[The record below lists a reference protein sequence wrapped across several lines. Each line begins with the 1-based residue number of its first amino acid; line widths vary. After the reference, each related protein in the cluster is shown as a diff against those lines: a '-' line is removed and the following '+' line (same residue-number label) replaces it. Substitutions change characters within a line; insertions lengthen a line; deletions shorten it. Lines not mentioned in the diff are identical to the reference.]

1 MAVKLLHSRLVNNLD
16 KTMRFVFTFLG
27 ILFFA
32 SASFAQ
38 KFGYVDTEFIT
49 SKMPE
54 YAKVQQQIDLNTKT
68 WLAEVDK
75 KKGELEKLEKE
86 YKLEELL
93 LTEDLKQQRLAA
105 IQIKSKE
112 AKAFENQV
120 FGAEGELFKMKQ
132 AAFKSILDQI
142 SKAIEKV
149 VRAKRLDFIFDK
161 ANDGLVLLYTN
172 PIHDYSDYVLEELG
186 LELDP
191 NLIEKAKKEEAQE
204 QKSPK
209 KN

>member
-1 MAVKLLHSRLVNNLD
+1 
-16 KTMRFVFTFLG
+16 MRFIFAFLG
-27 ILFFA
+27 VLLFA
-32 SASFAQ
+32 QVACAQ

-54 YAKVQQQIDLNTKT
+54 YAKVQKQIDQNTTT
-68 WLAEVDK
+68 WLAEVEK

-105 IQIKSKE
+105 IQAKNKE

-120 FGAEGELFKMKQ
+120 FGTEGELFKLKQ
-132 AAFKSILDQI
+132 AAYKSILDQI

-172 PIHDYSDYVLEELG
+172 PVHDYSDYVLEELG

-191 NLIEKAKKEEAQE
+191 NLAEKTKKEEAQ
-204 QKSPK
+204 QPKSPK

>member
-1 MAVKLLHSRLVNNLD
+1 
-16 KTMRFVFTFLG
+16 MRHLSLISLG

-32 SASFAQ
+32 SHTFAQ

-49 SKMPE
+49 SKMPD
-54 YAKVQQQIDLNTKT
+54 YAKVQQQIDQNTKT
-68 WLAEVDK
+68 WLAEVEK
-75 KKGELEKLEKE
+75 KKLSVEKLEKE

-93 LTEDLKQQRLAA
+93 LTEDLKQQRLAE
-105 IQIKSKE
+105 IQAKSKE

-120 FGAEGELFKMKQ
+120 FGEEGELFKLKQ
-132 AAFKSILDQI
+132 AAYKSILDQI

-172 PIHDYSDYVLEELG
+172 PVHDYSDYVLEELG

-191 NLIEKAKKEEAQE
+191 NLVEKAKKEEAQE
-204 QKSPK
+204 PKSPK

>member
-1 MAVKLLHSRLVNNLD
+1 MRLLL
-16 KTMRFVFTFLG
+16 TFLG
-27 ILFFA
+27 ILVCV
-32 SASFAQ
+32 STSFAQ

-54 YAKVQQQIDLNTKT
+54 YAKVQQQIDQSTKT
-68 WLAEVDK
+68 WLSEVEK
-75 KKGELEKLEKE
+75 KKEELEKLEKQF
-86 YKLEELL
+86 KLEELL

-105 IQIKSKE
+105 IQTKSKE

-120 FGAEGELFKMKQ
+120 FGVEGELFKLKQ
-132 AAFKSILDQI
+132 AAYKYILDQI

-191 NLIEKAKKEEAQE
+191 NLVEKAKKEEAQE
-204 QKSPK
+204 PKSPK

>member
-1 MAVKLLHSRLVNNLD
+1 
-16 KTMRFVFTFLG
+16 MRFWITFLG
-27 ILFFA
+27 ILLFA
-32 SASFAQ
+32 STSFAQ

-49 SKMPE
+49 SKMPD
-54 YAKVQQQIDLNTKT
+54 YAKVQQQIDQNTKT
-68 WLAEVDK
+68 WLSEVEK
-75 KKGELEKLEKE
+75 KKEEVEKLEKE

-105 IQIKSKE
+105 IQAKSKE

-120 FGAEGELFKMKQ
+120 FGAEGELFKLKQ
-132 AAFKSILDQI
+132 AAYKSILDQI

-172 PIHDYSDYVLEELG
+172 PVHDYSDYVLEELG

-191 NLIEKAKKEEAQE
+191 NLVEKTKKQEAQE
-204 QKSPK
+204 PKSPK

>member
-1 MAVKLLHSRLVNNLD
+1 
-16 KTMRFVFTFLG
+16 MRFGMTFLG
-27 ILFFA
+27 ILLFA
-32 SASFAQ
+32 STSFAQ

-54 YAKVQQQIDLNTKT
+54 YAQAQKQIDQNTKT

-105 IQIKSKE
+105 IQTKNKE

-120 FGAEGELFKMKQ
+120 FGAEGELFKLKQ
-132 AAFKSILDQI
+132 AAYKSILDQI

-172 PIHDYSDYVLEELG
+172 PVHDYSDYVLEELG

-191 NLIEKAKKEEAQE
+191 NLVEKTKKEEAQE
-204 QKSPK
+204 PKSPK

>member
-1 MAVKLLHSRLVNNLD
+1 
-16 KTMRFVFTFLG
+16 MRFWITFLG
-27 ILFFA
+27 ILLFA
-32 SASFAQ
+32 STSFAQ

-54 YAKVQQQIDLNTKT
+54 YAKVQQQIEQNTQT
-68 WLAEVDK
+68 WLAEVENK
-75 KKGELEKLEKE
+75 KEEVAKLEKE

-105 IQIKSKE
+105 ILAKSKE

-120 FGAEGELFKMKQ
+120 FGAEGELFKLKQ
-132 AAFKSILDQI
+132 AAYKSILDQI

-172 PIHDYSDYVLEELG
+172 PVHDYSDYVLEELG

-191 NLIEKAKKEEAQE
+191 NLVEKTKKQEAQE
-204 QKSPK
+204 PKSPK

>member
-1 MAVKLLHSRLVNNLD
+1 
-16 KTMRFVFTFLG
+16 MRFWITFLG
-27 ILFFA
+27 ILLFA
-32 SASFAQ
+32 STSFAQ

-54 YAKVQQQIDLNTKT
+54 YAKVQQQIEQNTQT
-68 WLAEVDK
+68 WLAEVENK
-75 KKGELEKLEKE
+75 KEEVARLEKE

-105 IQIKSKE
+105 IQAKSKE

-120 FGAEGELFKMKQ
+120 FGAEGELFKLKQ
-132 AAFKSILDQI
+132 AAYKSILDQI

-172 PIHDYSDYVLEELG
+172 PVHDYSDYVLEELG

-191 NLIEKAKKEEAQE
+191 NLVEKTKKQE
-204 QKSPK
+204 VQEPKSPK

>member
-1 MAVKLLHSRLVNNLD
+1 
-16 KTMRFVFTFLG
+16 MRFIFAFLG
-27 ILFFA
+27 VLLFA
-32 SASFAQ
+32 QVACAQ

-54 YAKVQQQIDLNTKT
+54 YAKVQKQIEQNTAT
-68 WLAEVDK
+68 WLAEVEK
-75 KKGELEKLEKE
+75 KKVELEKLEKE
-86 YKLEELL
+86 FKLEELL

-105 IQIKSKE
+105 IQTKNKE

-120 FGAEGELFKMKQ
+120 FGTEGELFKLKQ
-132 AAFKSILDQI
+132 AAYKSILDQI

-172 PIHDYSDYVLEELG
+172 PVHDYSDYVLEELG

-191 NLIEKAKKEEAQE
+191 NLVEKTKKEVVQE
-204 QKSPK
+204 PKSPK

>member
-1 MAVKLLHSRLVNNLD
+1 
-16 KTMRFVFTFLG
+16 MRFWITFLG
-27 ILFFA
+27 ILLFA
-32 SASFAQ
+32 STSFAQ

-49 SKMPE
+49 SKMPD
-54 YAKVQQQIDLNTKT
+54 YAKVQQQIDQNTKT
-68 WLAEVDK
+68 WLSEVEK
-75 KKGELEKLEKE
+75 KKEEVEKLEKE

-105 IQIKSKE
+105 IQAKSKE

-120 FGAEGELFKMKQ
+120 FGAEGELFKLKQ
-132 AAFKSILDQI
+132 AAYKSILDQI

-191 NLIEKAKKEEAQE
+191 NLVEKTKKQEAQE
-204 QKSPK
+204 PKSPK

>member
-1 MAVKLLHSRLVNNLD
+1 
-16 KTMRFVFTFLG
+16 MRFLLAFLG
-27 ILFFA
+27 ILLFA
-32 SASFAQ
+32 SSSFAQ

-54 YAKVQQQIDLNTKT
+54 YAKAQQQIDQNTKT
-68 WLAEVDK
+68 WLAEVEK
-75 KKGELEKLEKE
+75 KKQELEKLEKE
-86 YKLEELL
+86 FKLEELL
-93 LTEDLKQQRLAA
+93 LTEDLKQQRLSA
-105 IQIKSKE
+105 IQAKSKE

-120 FGAEGELFKMKQ
+120 FGAEGELFKLKQ
-132 AAFKSILDQI
+132 AAYKSILDQI

-172 PIHDYSDYVLEELG
+172 PVHDYSDYVLEELG

-191 NLIEKAKKEEAQE
+191 NLVEKTKKEEAQE

>member
-1 MAVKLLHSRLVNNLD
+1 MRLLL
-16 KTMRFVFTFLG
+16 TFLG
-27 ILFFA
+27 ILVCV
-32 SASFAQ
+32 STSFAQ

-54 YAKVQQQIDLNTKT
+54 YAKVQQQIDQNTKT
-68 WLAEVDK
+68 WLTEVEK
-75 KKGELEKLEKE
+75 KKEELEKLEKQF
-86 YKLEELL
+86 KLEELL

-105 IQIKSKE
+105 IQTKSKE

-120 FGAEGELFKMKQ
+120 FGAEGELFKLKQ
-132 AAFKSILDQI
+132 AAYKSILDQI

-191 NLIEKAKKEEAQE
+191 NLVEKAKKEEAQE
-204 QKSPK
+204 PKSPK

>member
-1 MAVKLLHSRLVNNLD
+1 
-16 KTMRFVFTFLG
+16 MRFLIAFLG
-27 ILFFA
+27 VLLFA
-32 SASFAQ
+32 QVACAQ

-54 YAKVQQQIDLNTKT
+54 YAKVQKQIEQNTAT
-68 WLAEVDK
+68 WLAEVEK
-75 KKGELEKLEKE
+75 KKVELEKLEKE

-105 IQIKSKE
+105 IQAKNKE

-120 FGAEGELFKMKQ
+120 FGTEGELFKLKQ
-132 AAFKSILDQI
+132 AAYKSILDQI

-172 PIHDYSDYVLEELG
+172 PVHDYSDYVLEELG

-191 NLIEKAKKEEAQE
+191 NLVEKTKKEEAQ
-204 QKSPK
+204 QPKSPK

>member
-1 MAVKLLHSRLVNNLD
+1 MRLLL
-16 KTMRFVFTFLG
+16 TFLG
-27 ILFFA
+27 ILVCV
-32 SASFAQ
+32 STSVAQ

-54 YAKVQQQIDLNTKT
+54 YAKVQQLIDQNTKT
-68 WLAEVDK
+68 WLTEVEK
-75 KKGELEKLEKE
+75 KKEELEKLEKQF
-86 YKLEELL
+86 KLEELL

-105 IQIKSKE
+105 IQTKSKE

-120 FGAEGELFKMKQ
+120 FGAEGELFKLKQ
-132 AAFKSILDQI
+132 AAYKSILDQI

-191 NLIEKAKKEEAQE
+191 NLVEKAKKEEVQE
-204 QKSPK
+204 PKSPK

>member
-1 MAVKLLHSRLVNNLD
+1 
-16 KTMRFVFTFLG
+16 MRFWMTFLG
-27 ILFFA
+27 ILLFA

-54 YAKVQQQIDLNTKT
+54 YAKAQQQIDQNTNT
-68 WLAEVDK
+68 WLAEVEK
-75 KKGELEKLEKE
+75 KKEELEKLEKE

-105 IQIKSKE
+105 IQAKSKE
-112 AKAFENQV
+112 AKALENQV
-120 FGAEGELFKMKQ
+120 FGAEGELFKLKQ
-132 AAFKSILDQI
+132 AAYKSILDQI

-172 PIHDYSDYVLEELG
+172 PVHDYSDYVLEELG
-186 LELDP
+186 VELDP
-191 NLIEKAKKEEAQE
+191 NLVEKTKKEQAQE
-204 QKSPK
+204 PKSPK
-209 KN
+209 KNQFYPK

>member
-1 MAVKLLHSRLVNNLD
+1 MRLLLA
-16 KTMRFVFTFLG
+16 FLG
-27 ILFFA
+27 ILLFA
-32 SASFAQ
+32 NTSSAQ

-54 YAKVQQQIDLNTKT
+54 YAQAQQQIDQNTKT

-105 IQIKSKE
+105 IQTKNKE
-112 AKAFENQV
+112 AMAFENQV
-120 FGAEGELFKMKQ
+120 FGAEGELFKLKQ
-132 AAFKSILDQI
+132 AAYKSILDQI
-142 SKAIEKV
+142 SKAIDKV

-172 PIHDYSDYVLEELG
+172 PVHDYSDYVLEELG

-191 NLIEKAKKEEAQE
+191 NLVEKAKKEEAQE
-204 QKSPK
+204 LKSPK

>member
-1 MAVKLLHSRLVNNLD
+1 MRLLL
-16 KTMRFVFTFLG
+16 TFLG
-27 ILFFA
+27 ILVCV
-32 SASFAQ
+32 STSFAQ

-54 YAKVQQQIDLNTKT
+54 YAKVQQQIDQSTKT
-68 WLAEVDK
+68 WLSEVEK
-75 KKGELEKLEKE
+75 KKEELEKLEKQF
-86 YKLEELL
+86 KLEELL
-93 LTEDLKQQRLAA
+93 LTEDLKQQRLSA
-105 IQIKSKE
+105 IQTKSKE

-120 FGAEGELFKMKQ
+120 FGVEGELFKLKQ
-132 AAFKSILDQI
+132 AAYKSILDQI

-191 NLIEKAKKEEAQE
+191 NLVEKAKKEEAQE
-204 QKSPK
+204 PKSPK

>member
-1 MAVKLLHSRLVNNLD
+1 MRLLL
-16 KTMRFVFTFLG
+16 TFLG
-27 ILFFA
+27 ILVCV
-32 SASFAQ
+32 STSFAQ

-49 SKMPE
+49 SKMPD
-54 YAKVQQQIDLNTKT
+54 YAKVQLQIDQSTKT
-68 WLAEVDK
+68 WLSEVEK
-75 KKGELEKLEKE
+75 KKEELEKLEKQF
-86 YKLEELL
+86 KLEELL

-105 IQIKSKE
+105 IQTKSKE

-120 FGAEGELFKMKQ
+120 FGVEGELFKLKQ
-132 AAFKSILDQI
+132 AAYKSILDQI

-191 NLIEKAKKEEAQE
+191 NLVEKAKKEEAQE
-204 QKSPK
+204 PKSPK

>member
-1 MAVKLLHSRLVNNLD
+1 
-16 KTMRFVFTFLG
+16 MRFLLAFLG
-27 ILFFA
+27 ILLFA
-32 SASFAQ
+32 SSSFAQ

-54 YAKVQQQIDLNTKT
+54 YAKAQQQIDQNTKT
-68 WLAEVDK
+68 WLAEVEK
-75 KKGELEKLEKE
+75 KKQELEKLEKE
-86 YKLEELL
+86 FKLEELL
-93 LTEDLKQQRLAA
+93 LTEDLKQQRLSA
-105 IQIKSKE
+105 IQAKSKE

-120 FGAEGELFKMKQ
+120 FGAEGELFKLKQ
-132 AAFKSILDQI
+132 AAYKSILDQI

-172 PIHDYSDYVLEELG
+172 PVHDYSDYVLEELG

-191 NLIEKAKKEEAQE
+191 NLVEKTKKEEAQE
-204 QKSPK
+204 PKSPK

>member
-1 MAVKLLHSRLVNNLD
+1 MRLLL
-16 KTMRFVFTFLG
+16 TFLG
-27 ILFFA
+27 ILVCV
-32 SASFAQ
+32 STSFAQ

-54 YAKVQQQIDLNTKT
+54 YAKVQQQIDQNTKT
-68 WLAEVDK
+68 WLIEVEK
-75 KKGELEKLEKE
+75 KKEELEKLEKQF
-86 YKLEELL
+86 KLEELL

-105 IQIKSKE
+105 IQTKSKE

-120 FGAEGELFKMKQ
+120 FGAEGELFKLKQ
-132 AAFKSILDQI
+132 AAYKSILDQI

-191 NLIEKAKKEEAQE
+191 NLVEKAKKEEVQE
-204 QKSPK
+204 PKSPK

>member
-1 MAVKLLHSRLVNNLD
+1 M
-16 KTMRFVFTFLG
+16 MRFWLTGIVILLFL
-27 ILFFA
+27 
-32 SASFAQ
+32 SSSNAQ

-54 YAKVQQQIDLNTKT
+54 YAKVQQQIDQNTKT
-68 WLAEVDK
+68 WLNDVEK
-75 KKGELEKLEKE
+75 KKQELEKLEKE
-86 YKLEELL
+86 FKLEELL

-105 IQIKSKE
+105 IQLKSKE
-112 AKAFENQV
+112 SKAFENQV
-120 FGAEGELFKMKQ
+120 FGPEGDLFKLKQ
-132 AAFKSILDQI
+132 TAYKSILDQI

-186 LELDP
+186 VELDP
-191 NLIEKAKKEEAQE
+191 NLAEKTKKEEAQE

>member
-1 MAVKLLHSRLVNNLD
+1 
-16 KTMRFVFTFLG
+16 MRFGMTFLVF
-27 ILFFA
+27 LFFA

-49 SKMPE
+49 SKMPD
-54 YAKVQQQIDLNTKT
+54 YAKVHQQIDQNTKT

-75 KKGELEKLEKE
+75 KKTELEKLEKE

-105 IQIKSKE
+105 IQAKNKE
-112 AKAFENQV
+112 AKSFENQV
-120 FGAEGELFKMKQ
+120 FGAEGELFKLKQ
-132 AAFKSILDQI
+132 AAYKSILDQI

-149 VRAKRLDFIFDK
+149 VRSKRLDFIFDK

-172 PIHDYSDYVLEELG
+172 PVHDYSDYVLEELG

-191 NLIEKAKKEEAQE
+191 NLVEKAKKEEAQE
-204 QKSPK
+204 PKSPK

>member
-1 MAVKLLHSRLVNNLD
+1 
-16 KTMRFVFTFLG
+16 MRFWMAFLG
-27 ILFFA
+27 ILLFA
-32 SASFAQ
+32 STSFAQ

-54 YAKVQQQIDLNTKT
+54 YAKAQQQIDQNTRT
-68 WLAEVDK
+68 WLAEVEK
-75 KKGELEKLEKE
+75 KKEEVEKLEKE

-93 LTEDLKQQRLAA
+93 LTEDLKQQRLSA
-105 IQIKSKE
+105 IQAKSKE

-120 FGAEGELFKMKQ
+120 FGAEGELFKLKQ
-132 AAFKSILDQI
+132 AAYKSILDQI

-172 PIHDYSDYVLEELG
+172 PVHDYSDYVLEELG

-191 NLIEKAKKEEAQE
+191 NLVEKTKKEEAQE
-204 QKSPK
+204 PKSPK

>member
-1 MAVKLLHSRLVNNLD
+1 
-16 KTMRFVFTFLG
+16 MRFIFAFLG
-27 ILFFA
+27 VLFFA
-32 SASFAQ
+32 QVACAQ

-54 YAKVQQQIDLNTKT
+54 YAKVQKQIEQNTAT
-68 WLAEVDK
+68 WLAEVEK
-75 KKGELEKLEKE
+75 KKVELEKLEKE

-105 IQIKSKE
+105 IQAKNKE

-120 FGAEGELFKMKQ
+120 FGTEGELFKLKQ
-132 AAFKSILDQI
+132 AAYKSILDQI

-172 PIHDYSDYVLEELG
+172 PVHDYSDYVLEELG

-191 NLIEKAKKEEAQE
+191 NLVEKTKKEVVQE
-204 QKSPK
+204 PKSPK

>member
-1 MAVKLLHSRLVNNLD
+1 
-16 KTMRFVFTFLG
+16 MRFWMAFLG
-27 ILFFA
+27 ILLFA
-32 SASFAQ
+32 SSSYAQ

-54 YAKVQQQIDLNTKT
+54 YAKAQQQIDQNTKT
-68 WLAEVDK
+68 WLAEVEK
-75 KKGELEKLEKE
+75 KKEELEKLEKE

-93 LTEDLKQQRLAA
+93 LTEDLKLQRQAA
-105 IQIKSKE
+105 IQAKSKE

-120 FGAEGELFKMKQ
+120 FGAEGELFKLKQ
-132 AAFKSILDQI
+132 SAYKTILDQI

-172 PIHDYSDYVLEELG
+172 PVHDYSDYVLEELG
-186 LELDP
+186 VELDP
-191 NLIEKAKKEEAQE
+191 NLVEKTKKEQAQE
-204 QKSPK
+204 PKSPK

>member
-1 MAVKLLHSRLVNNLD
+1 M
-16 KTMRFVFTFLG
+16 MRFWLTGIVILLFL
-27 ILFFA
+27 
-32 SASFAQ
+32 SSSNAQ

-54 YAKVQQQIDLNTKT
+54 YAKVQQQIEQNTKT
-68 WLAEVDK
+68 WLNDVEK
-75 KKGELEKLEKE
+75 KKQELEKLEKE
-86 YKLEELL
+86 FKLEELL

-105 IQIKSKE
+105 IQLKSKE
-112 AKAFENQV
+112 SKAFENQV
-120 FGAEGELFKMKQ
+120 FGPEGDLFKLKQ
-132 AAFKSILDQI
+132 TAYKSILDQI

-186 LELDP
+186 VELDP
-191 NLIEKAKKEEAQE
+191 NLAEKTKKEEAQE

>member
-1 MAVKLLHSRLVNNLD
+1 
-16 KTMRFVFTFLG
+16 MRYLIAFLG
-27 ILFFA
+27 ILWCTQA
-32 SASFAQ
+32 ACAQ

-54 YAKVQQQIDLNTKT
+54 YAKAQQQIDQNTKT
-68 WLAEVDK
+68 WLAEVEK
-75 KKGELEKLEKE
+75 KKEELEKLEKE
-86 YKLEELL
+86 FKLEELL
-93 LTEDLKQQRLAA
+93 ITEDLKQQRLAA
-105 IQIKSKE
+105 IQAKNKE

-120 FGAEGELFKMKQ
+120 FGTEGELFKLKQ
-132 AAFKSILDQI
+132 AAYKSILDQI

-161 ANDGLVLLYTN
+161 ANYGLVLLYTN
-172 PIHDYSDYVLEELG
+172 PVHDYSDYVLEELG

-191 NLIEKAKKEEAQE
+191 NLVEKGKKEQVQE
-204 QKSPK
+204 SKSPK

>member
-1 MAVKLLHSRLVNNLD
+1 
-16 KTMRFVFTFLG
+16 MRFWITFLG
-27 ILFFA
+27 ILLFA
-32 SASFAQ
+32 STSFAQ

-49 SKMPE
+49 SKMPD
-54 YAKVQQQIDLNTKT
+54 YAKVQQQIDQNTKT
-68 WLAEVDK
+68 WLSEVEK
-75 KKGELEKLEKE
+75 KKEEVEKLEKE

-93 LTEDLKQQRLAA
+93 LTEDLKQQRLAT
-105 IQIKSKE
+105 IQAKSKE

-120 FGAEGELFKMKQ
+120 FGAEGELFKLKQ
-132 AAFKSILDQI
+132 AAYKSILDQI

-172 PIHDYSDYVLEELG
+172 PVHDYSDYVLEELG

-191 NLIEKAKKEEAQE
+191 NLVEKTKKQEAQE
-204 QKSPK
+204 PKSPK

>member
-1 MAVKLLHSRLVNNLD
+1 M
-16 KTMRFVFTFLG
+16 MRFWLTGIVILLFL
-27 ILFFA
+27 
-32 SASFAQ
+32 SSSNAQ

-54 YAKVQQQIDLNTKT
+54 YAKVQQQIDQNTKT
-68 WLAEVDK
+68 WLNDVEK
-75 KKGELEKLEKE
+75 KKQGLEKLEKE
-86 YKLEELL
+86 FKLEELL

-105 IQIKSKE
+105 IQLKSKE
-112 AKAFENQV
+112 SKAFENQV
-120 FGAEGELFKMKQ
+120 FGPEGDLFKLKQ
-132 AAFKSILDQI
+132 TAYKSILDQI

-186 LELDP
+186 VELDP
-191 NLIEKAKKEEAQE
+191 NLAEKTKKEEAQE

>member
-1 MAVKLLHSRLVNNLD
+1 MRLLLA
-16 KTMRFVFTFLG
+16 FLG
-27 ILFFA
+27 ILVCV
-32 SASFAQ
+32 STSSAQ

-54 YAKVQQQIDLNTKT
+54 YAKVQQQIDQNTKT
-68 WLAEVDK
+68 WLTEVEK
-75 KKGELEKLEKE
+75 KKEELEKLEKQF
-86 YKLEELL
+86 KLEELL

-105 IQIKSKE
+105 IQTKSKE

-120 FGAEGELFKMKQ
+120 FGAEGELFKLKQ
-132 AAFKSILDQI
+132 AAYKSILDQI

-191 NLIEKAKKEEAQE
+191 NLVEKAKKEEAQE
-204 QKSPK
+204 PKSPK

>member
-1 MAVKLLHSRLVNNLD
+1 
-16 KTMRFVFTFLG
+16 MRFIFAFLG
-27 ILFFA
+27 VLLFA
-32 SASFAQ
+32 QVACAQ

-54 YAKVQQQIDLNTKT
+54 YAKVQKQIEQNTTT
-68 WLAEVDK
+68 WLAEVEK
-75 KKGELEKLEKE
+75 KKVELEKLEKE

-105 IQIKSKE
+105 IQAKNKE

-120 FGAEGELFKMKQ
+120 FGSEGELFKLKQ
-132 AAFKSILDQI
+132 AAYKSILDQI

-172 PIHDYSDYVLEELG
+172 PVHDYSDYVLEELG

-191 NLIEKAKKEEAQE
+191 NLAEKTKKEEAQ
-204 QKSPK
+204 QPKSPK

>member
-1 MAVKLLHSRLVNNLD
+1 MMRLLLA
-16 KTMRFVFTFLG
+16 FLG
-27 ILFFA
+27 ILVFA
-32 SASFAQ
+32 TNGLAQ

-54 YAKVQQQIDLNTKT
+54 YAKAQQQIDQNTKT
-68 WLAEVDK
+68 WLAEVEK
-75 KKGELEKLEKE
+75 KKEELEKLEKE

-105 IQIKSKE
+105 IQVKSKE
-112 AKAFENQV
+112 AKALENQV
-120 FGAEGELFKMKQ
+120 FGAEGELFKLKQ
-132 AAFKSILDQI
+132 TAYKSILDQI
-142 SKAIEKV
+142 SRAIEKV

-172 PIHDYSDYVLEELG
+172 PVHDYSDYVLEELG

-191 NLIEKAKKEEAQE
+191 NLVEKTKKEEAQE
-204 QKSPK
+204 PKSPK

>member
-1 MAVKLLHSRLVNNLD
+1 
-16 KTMRFVFTFLG
+16 MRFWLTSIVILLFL
-27 ILFFA
+27 
-32 SASFAQ
+32 SSSNAQ

-54 YAKVQQQIDLNTKT
+54 YAKVQQQIEQNTKT
-68 WLAEVDK
+68 WLNDVEK
-75 KKGELEKLEKE
+75 KKQELEKLEKE
-86 YKLEELL
+86 FKLEELL

-105 IQIKSKE
+105 IQLKSKE
-112 AKAFENQV
+112 SKAFENQV
-120 FGAEGELFKMKQ
+120 FGPEGDLFKLKQ
-132 AAFKSILDQI
+132 TAYKSILDQI

-186 LELDP
+186 VELDP
-191 NLIEKAKKEEAQE
+191 NLAEKAKKEEVQE

>member
-1 MAVKLLHSRLVNNLD
+1 MRLLLA
-16 KTMRFVFTFLG
+16 FLG
-27 ILFFA
+27 ILVCV
-32 SASFAQ
+32 STSSAQ

-54 YAKVQQQIDLNTKT
+54 YAKVQQQIEQNTKS
-68 WLAEVDK
+68 WLTEVEK
-75 KKGELEKLEKE
+75 KKEELEKLEKQF
-86 YKLEELL
+86 KLEELL

-105 IQIKSKE
+105 IQTKSKE

-120 FGAEGELFKMKQ
+120 FGAEGELFKLKQ
-132 AAFKSILDQI
+132 AAYKSILDQI

-191 NLIEKAKKEEAQE
+191 NLVEKAKKEEAQE
-204 QKSPK
+204 PKSPK

>member
-1 MAVKLLHSRLVNNLD
+1 
-16 KTMRFVFTFLG
+16 MRFGMTFLG
-27 ILFFA
+27 ILLFA
-32 SASFAQ
+32 STSFAQ

-54 YAKVQQQIDLNTKT
+54 YAQAQKQIDQNTMT

-105 IQIKSKE
+105 IQTKNKE

-120 FGAEGELFKMKQ
+120 FGAEGELFKLKQ
-132 AAFKSILDQI
+132 AAYKSILDQI

-172 PIHDYSDYVLEELG
+172 PVHDYSDYVLEELG

-191 NLIEKAKKEEAQE
+191 NLVEKTKKEEAQE
-204 QKSPK
+204 PKSPK

>member
-1 MAVKLLHSRLVNNLD
+1 
-16 KTMRFVFTFLG
+16 MRFGMTFLVF
-27 ILFFA
+27 LFFA

-49 SKMPE
+49 SKMPD
-54 YAKVQQQIDLNTKT
+54 YAKVQQRIDENTKT
-68 WLAEVDK
+68 WLVEVEK
-75 KKGELEKLEKE
+75 KKTELEKLEKE

-105 IQIKSKE
+105 IQAKNKE

-120 FGAEGELFKMKQ
+120 FGAEGELFKLKQ
-132 AAFKSILDQI
+132 AAYKSILDQI

-172 PIHDYSDYVLEELG
+172 PVHDYSDYVLEELG

-191 NLIEKAKKEEAQE
+191 NLVEKAKKEEAQE
-204 QKSPK
+204 PKSPK

>member
-1 MAVKLLHSRLVNNLD
+1 
-16 KTMRFVFTFLG
+16 MRFWMAFLG
-27 ILFFA
+27 ILLFA
-32 SASFAQ
+32 STSFAQ

-54 YAKVQQQIDLNTKT
+54 YAKAQQQIDQNTKT
-68 WLAEVDK
+68 WLAEVEK
-75 KKGELEKLEKE
+75 KKEEVEKLEKE

-93 LTEDLKQQRLAA
+93 LTEDLKQQRLSA
-105 IQIKSKE
+105 IQAKSKE

-120 FGAEGELFKMKQ
+120 FGAEGELFKLKQ
-132 AAFKSILDQI
+132 AAYKSILDQI

-172 PIHDYSDYVLEELG
+172 PVHDYSDYVLEELG

-191 NLIEKAKKEEAQE
+191 NLVEKTKKEEAQE
-204 QKSPK
+204 PKSPK

>member
-1 MAVKLLHSRLVNNLD
+1 
-16 KTMRFVFTFLG
+16 MRFWITFLG
-27 ILFFA
+27 ILLFA
-32 SASFAQ
+32 STSFAQ

-49 SKMPE
+49 SKMPD
-54 YAKVQQQIDLNTKT
+54 YAKVQQQIEQNTQT
-68 WLAEVDK
+68 WLAEVENK
-75 KKGELEKLEKE
+75 KEEVAKLEKE

-105 IQIKSKE
+105 IQAKSKE

-120 FGAEGELFKMKQ
+120 FGAEGELFKLKQ
-132 AAFKSILDQI
+132 AAYKSILDQI

-172 PIHDYSDYVLEELG
+172 PVHDYSDYVLEELG

-191 NLIEKAKKEEAQE
+191 NLVEKTKKQEAQE
-204 QKSPK
+204 PKSPK

>member
-1 MAVKLLHSRLVNNLD
+1 MRLLL
-16 KTMRFVFTFLG
+16 TFLG
-27 ILFFA
+27 ILVCV
-32 SASFAQ
+32 STSFAQ

-54 YAKVQQQIDLNTKT
+54 YAKVQQQIDQSTKT
-68 WLAEVDK
+68 WLTEVEK
-75 KKGELEKLEKE
+75 KKEELETLEKQF
-86 YKLEELL
+86 KLEELL

-105 IQIKSKE
+105 IQTKSKE

-120 FGAEGELFKMKQ
+120 FGAEGELFKLKQ
-132 AAFKSILDQI
+132 AAYKSILDQI

-149 VRAKRLDFIFDK
+149 VRTKRLDFIFDK

-191 NLIEKAKKEEAQE
+191 NLVEKAKKEEAQE
-204 QKSPK
+204 PKSPK

>member
-1 MAVKLLHSRLVNNLD
+1 
-16 KTMRFVFTFLG
+16 MRFWMAFLG
-27 ILFFA
+27 ILLFA
-32 SASFAQ
+32 NSSFAQ

-54 YAKVQQQIDLNTKT
+54 YAKAQQQIDQNTKT
-68 WLAEVDK
+68 WLAEVEN

-86 YKLEELL
+86 YHLEELL

-105 IQIKSKE
+105 IQLKSKE

-120 FGAEGELFKMKQ
+120 FGPEGELFKLKQ
-132 AAFKSILDQI
+132 VAYKSILDQI
-142 SKAIEKV
+142 AKAIEKV

-191 NLIEKAKKEEAQE
+191 NLVEKTKKEAVQE
-204 QKSPK
+204 PKSPK